1 MPLQE
6 SREALAGEGNAS
18 VSIADGAEFENAS
31 TLSNGKKKAGVMT
44 ATVNIAGFAVPA
56 FAAGIAGVAAFVF
69 AVAVMATPVL
79 TDEQR
84 GIGENAAEEA
94 GPSDAVQS
102 IEYSTV
108 TIDQNTSG
116 SFSYVQFSGT
126 GSVID
131 GLNQELRNRVED
143 AHEHYDL
150 NTYPENW
157 SESYYNIFVYQQY
170 VTYLHDGI
178 ACVCDR
184 FSLTYGGAL
193 GMTRMICNIYDLNT
207 GKKLSVEEMMNM
219 SHADL
224 QGLADKRAIGFMQQK
239 YGGHPD
245 WFGSSE
251 GDALESDA
259 GEPAT
264 SPIVY
269 FIADDGCYAFFSTE
283 VLGGASV
290 GAPSIRLCDLS
301 GNYSGDEIQILDFK
315 SLPQSGQ
322 MPS

>member
-6 SREALAGEGNAS
+6 SREILVDERNTP
-18 VSIADGAEFENAS
+18 VSIVDSAESENVSAAS
-31 TLSNGKKKAGVMT
+31 NRKKKTGVMA

-56 FAAGIAGVAAFVF
+56 FAAGIAGVAACVF
-69 AVAVMATPVL
+69 AVAVLASPVL
-79 TDEQR
+79 IDEQH
-84 GIGENAAEEA
+84 GIGENAAEKA
-94 GPSDAVQS
+94 GHSDAAQS

-131 GLNQELRNRVED
+131 VLNQELRNRVED

-150 NTYPENW
+150 NAYPENR

-207 GKKLSVEEMMNM
+207 GEKLSVEEMMNL
-219 SHADL
+219 SHVDL
-224 QGLADKRAIGFMQQK
+224 QSLADKRAIGFIQQK
-239 YGGHPD
+239 YGGRPD
-245 WFGSSE
+245 WYGASK

-264 SPIVY
+264 TPIVY
-269 FIADDGCYAFFSTE
+269 FIANDGCYAFFSTE
-283 VLGGASV
+283 ILGGASV

-301 GNYSGDEIQILDFK
+301 GNYSGDEIQVLDFN
-315 SLPQSGQ
+315 SLPQSGR

>member
-6 SREALAGEGNAS
+6 SREALVGEGESS
-18 VSIADGAEFENAS
+18 VSSVSGSEPEKVSAVK
-31 TLSNGKKKAGVMT
+31 NGKTKAGVMA

-56 FAAGIAGVAAFVF
+56 FAAGIAGVAACVF
-69 AVAVMATPVL
+69 AAAILVSPVL
-79 TDEQR
+79 IDEQR
-84 GIGENAAEEA
+84 GIGETAAEEA
-94 GPSDAVQS
+94 GPSDAVQP

-126 GSVID
+126 GSGVD
-131 GLNQELRNRVED
+131 TLNQELRKRVED

-150 NTYPENW
+150 NPYPENW
-157 SESYYNIFVYQQY
+157 SESYYNIFMYQQY

-207 GKKLSVEEMMNM
+207 GEKLSVEEMMNL

-224 QGLADKRAIGFMQQK
+224 QSLADKRAIGFMQQK
-239 YGGHPD
+239 YGGRPD
-245 WFGSSE
+245 WYGASK

-315 SLPQSGQ
+315 SLPQFGR